1 MSTSVSRR
9 TGLAAAA
16 AGAVLLLGGAVTGNA
31 QAAGLSS
38 ASQET
43 ATSSIGL
50 QSADAEAKKA
60 RWARCTAQPN
70 SPHWSKKGKSVI
82 FKTRVSCKGNIPKVH
97 VQVRGKLLVCPGYC
111 PPSTAATSKETKVL
125 TVNGGSATY
134 YTPKVGGKKVR
145 GDGKY
150 QGKVT
155 VQITSPVKGTK
166 GSAESKMVNVDT
178 P

>member
-1 MSTSVSRR
+1 M
-9 TGLAAAA
+9 A
-16 AGAVLLLGGAVTGNA
+16 
-31 QAAGLSS
+31 
-38 ASQET
+38 
-43 ATSSIGL
+43 
-50 QSADAEAKKA
+50 KA

-111 PPSTAATSKETKVL
+111 PPSTAATSNETKVL
-125 TVNGGSATY
+125 AVNAGGATY

-166 GSAESKMVNVDT
+166 GSASSKMVTVNT